1 MATVFLRFNLLFRN
15 CLTATS
21 LALLSFIL
29 ISSSGYG
36 QEYPYEGED
45 SLRVLD
51 ELVISAGRTNT
62 FRPLAKV
69 LSVIDK
75 AEIERISVQNLADLL
90 RYLQG
95 VDLRSRGQE
104 GVQADINISG
114 GTFDQTIVLINGI
127 NFTDP
132 QTGHH
137 SLNIPV
143 DITQIERI
151 EILQGPAAWAGG
163 SAAFAG
169 AVNIVTKNPG
179 SKGLS
184 LSLSAGDFRF
194 FRGSGNISFSAGKIS
209 GVAGGGYVR
218 SDGYSQNR
226 DFKTGNFFTNVSY
239 QPAKGHTISFSGGYQ
254 SKDFGA
260 YSFYTPAYP
269 WQYEQTRLFLSS
281 LEYVLR
287 KQRLE
292 VRLALST
299 RIHYDRFE
307 LFRYESPEWY
317 AGHNY
322 HRNNITG
329 VNLEAAY
336 SWGKAGTTIAGSELR
351 MESISSTVLGRALEK
366 EKRALFEENI
376 FYTKGLSRYI
386 PGIYLRHNLIVD
398 KWRFSAGILSSNTYT
413 APAAEEEELVS
424 YGNGVYAGLAATYKI
439 SGHWET
445 DWWINNSFR
454 NPTFTDLYYKSPTQS
469 GNTGLKPERA
479 ISSQAGIRYDSNDFI
494 GSFSLFY
501 RHGYRIIDWTRES
514 NSDQWVS
521 GNLTNVDSKGAEIT
535 LKYFPVKSPFK
546 TLGASYTFLDV
557 TKDNYTGHSLYATDF
572 LRHKAS
578 LWIEH
583 GLPGRL
589 SARWDVSF
597 QKREGTYLDVNNS
610 EIPYRGFVLADV
622 KIIYPYR
629 SATFYIE
636 ATNLFNTD
644 YLLIGNLEQ
653 PGRWFKC
660 GVDLAIS
667 AGK

>member
-1 MATVFLRFNLLFRN
+1 MFLI
-15 CLTATS
+15 
-21 LALLSFIL
+21 FI
-29 ISSSGYG
+29 SCPGYG
-36 QEYPYEGED
+36 QENSFEGKD
-45 SLRVLD
+45 SLRILD
-51 ELVISAGRTNT
+51 ELVITAGRTNT

-69 LSVIDK
+69 ISAIDK
-75 AEIERISVQNLADLL
+75 VEIEKISVQNLADLL

-104 GVQADINISG
+104 GVQADVNISG
-114 GTFDQTIVLINGI
+114 GTFDQTIILINGI

-151 EILQGPAAWAGG
+151 EVLQGPAAWAGG

-169 AVNIVTKNPG
+169 AVNIVTKSP
-179 SKGLS
+179 SSDELS
-184 LSLSAGDFRF
+184 LSLSAGDFKYL
-194 FRGSGNISFSAGKIS
+194 RGSANLSFSSSSGKLS
-209 GVAGGGYVR
+209 GVAGGGYTR
-218 SDGYSQNR
+218 SGGYSQNR
-226 DFKTGNFFTNVSY
+226 DFKTGSFYTNVSY
-239 QPAKGHTISFSGGYQ
+239 RPARGHTISFSGGYQ
-254 SKDFGA
+254 AKDFGA

-269 WQYEQTRLFLSS
+269 FQYEQTRLFLSS
-281 LEYVLR
+281 LEYLLR

-292 VRLALST
+292 VRIALST

-317 AGHNY
+317 TGHNY
-322 HRNNITG
+322 HRNNVTG

-336 SWGKAGTTIAGSELR
+336 SWGGNAGVTIAGSELR
-351 MESISSTVLGRALEK
+351 MESISSTVLGRSLEK
-366 EKRALFEENI
+366 EKRALFEKNI
-376 FYTKGLSRYI
+376 FYTRGLSRYI
-386 PGIYLRHNLIVD
+386 PGIYLKHNLIVD

-413 APAAEEEELVS
+413 APAAGEEEFLS
-424 YGNGVYAGLAATYKI
+424 YGNGIYAGFTATYKI
-439 SGHWET
+439 TGHWEVN
-445 DWWINNSFR
+445 WWINNSFR
-454 NPTFTDLYYKSPTQS
+454 NPTFTDLFYKSPTQS
-469 GNTGLKPERA
+469 GNTGLKPEKA
-479 ISSQAGIRYDSNDFI
+479 ISSQAGISYGSNYFN

-514 NSDQWVS
+514 NSDQWVA
-521 GNLTNVDSKGAEIT
+521 GNLTNVDSRGAEVT
-535 LKYFPVKSPFK
+535 LKYSPVKSLFK
-546 TLGASYTFLDV
+546 TLGISYTFLDV

-583 GLPGRL
+583 GLPWRL

-597 QKREGTYLDVNNS
+597 RKREGTYLNVNNS

-622 KIIYPYR
+622 KIVRPYK
-629 SATFYIE
+629 SATFYLE

-653 PGRWFKC
+653 PGRWFKA
-660 GVDLAIS
+660 GVDLVIRQ
-667 AGK
+667 K